1 MRVRPRSGKKKTKK
15 AKYISRVQA
24 VQATRAT
31 EWLKKS
37 VQKLNLDLSQTVH
50 FDLAG
55 NVNKMLQVCGG
66 GESADKNVQGDL

>member
-1 MRVRPRSGKKKTKK
+1 MRVRPLSGKKKKP
-15 AKYISRVQA
+15 KYISRVQA
-24 VQATRAT
+24 VQTTRAT